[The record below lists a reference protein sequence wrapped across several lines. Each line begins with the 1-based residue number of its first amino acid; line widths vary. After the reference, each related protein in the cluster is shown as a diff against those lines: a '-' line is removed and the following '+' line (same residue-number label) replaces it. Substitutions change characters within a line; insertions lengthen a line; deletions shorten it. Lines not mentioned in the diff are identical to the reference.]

1 MTNIRYGNIG
11 KREKLTESR
20 ASTVFLGRVPFA
32 EAKPM
37 LEV

>member
-1 MTNIRYGNIG
+1 VFARNLG
-11 KREKLTESR
+11 KRDQLTESR
-20 ASTVFLGRVPFA
+20 ASTVFLDRVPFA